1 MRNRRLEAKIAEL
14 AREKTGKELTETE
27 NLKESGWDERGLVA
41 ADGVDRGTLR
51 LFLRRRGFTGGQAV
65 DAQGFIRIDGEIRDM
80 KLWEYLKEKMAPYA
94 ERIAFAGSG
103 DNVWKIALF

>member
-41 ADGVDRGTLR
+41 LMAWIEERFGFFFDAEDLQAEKLLTLR
-51 LFLRRRGFTGGQAV
+51 DLSELT
-65 DAQGFIRIDGEIRDM
+65 
-80 KLWEYLKEKMAPYA
+80 EKYV
-94 ERIAFAGSG
+94 I
-103 DNVWKIALF
+103 